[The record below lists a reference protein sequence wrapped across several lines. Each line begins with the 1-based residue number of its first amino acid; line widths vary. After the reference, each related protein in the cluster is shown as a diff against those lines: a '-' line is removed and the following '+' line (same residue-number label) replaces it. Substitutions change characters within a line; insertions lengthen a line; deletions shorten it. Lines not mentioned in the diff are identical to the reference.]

1 MTDAITRATCLGA
14 DMLLTAAELQ
24 ELTGYRQ
31 HARQLQ
37 WLRKVLR
44 LEAPRRA
51 DGMPVVL
58 RSQIETTMADK
69 TVAANGPK
77 WSKIAA

>member
-1 MTDAITRATCLGA
+1 
-14 DMLLTAAELQ
+14 MLLTAAELQ

-58 RSQIETTMADK
+58 RSQVEAAMAGK
-69 TVAANGPK
+69 TVAANRPK